1 MIVIDELGKYFLGI
15 IVRPLAVLLACYVIM
30 FCVMFDLAEIATGSV
45 PSSKVRAR
53 MRLTR
58 RSTKK
63 YNSTRGNK

>member
-1 MIVIDELGKYFLGI
+1 MIINRIADNLLGI

-63 YNSTRGNK
+63 YNSTRSNR